1 MTWWS
6 VTSLRWHSKKGQNT
20 QPNSKKHKTQ
30 NLSKSLKRKG
40 SSKILQAKL
49 APLRPRF
56 FTVWQE
62 QKTYIYHQIYHL
74 IYHLLT
80 YGFLTVV
87 YSG

>member
-1 MTWWS
+1 M
-6 VTSLRWHSKKGQNT
+6 
-20 QPNSKKHKTQ
+20 
-30 NLSKSLKRKG
+30 
-40 SSKILQAKL
+40 QAKL